1 VIFKCLAFKRS
12 TQLQGL
18 TIIKK
23 VMKQI
28 LSLSVVILMLS
39 SCSKN
44 LVPYSGYLKEQ
55 HGWGEKEVERIQFYT
70 SKDIV
75 LYRDI
80 AGSETKIENGSIKIK
95 DGRKVEEIVIKAGT
109 PGVAVWQGEDER
121 YGISFDTSDNQFL
134 TFGPNPDK
142 RKRYYLMASEW
153 DEKIGYVTYNDRKYK
168 TNSQSTEAIL
178 LVDLKKM
185 RKINVNSYTA
195 KGRTVN

>member
-1 VIFKCLAFKRS
+1 
-12 TQLQGL
+12 
-18 TIIKK
+18 
-23 VMKQI
+23 MKQI
-28 LSLSVVILMLS
+28 LGLLVIFFLLS
-39 SCSKN
+39 SCTKN

-55 HGWGEKEVERIQFYT
+55 HGWNKNDVERIQFYT

-75 LYRDI
+75 LYRD
-80 AGSETKIENGSIKIK
+80 ATGSDTKIENGSIKIK

-109 PGVAVWQGEDER
+109 PGVAVWQDKEQR
-121 YGISFDTSDNQFL
+121 YGVSFDSSDDQFL

-153 DEKIGYVTYNDRKYK
+153 DGKIGYVTYNGRKYK
-168 TNSQSTEAIL
+168 TNTQSTDAIL

-185 RKINVNSYTA
+185 KKYNVNSYTA